1 MENNSQAPKRRGRP
15 AGSKNKRTRVEG
27 VGMGN
32 NIGLNVNGLE
42 VPAGSDVIAA
52 IYDYAN
58 CHQLNGLSVMT
69 THGTVRTI
77 TLYRSNRPFSLIT
90 WKSDYKLLYITGNF
104 YGSSSSIRPPSP
116 FSPQHIATFI
126 TGEGRLHTGIIQG
139 KLIAGTKM
147 VLGFSFING
156 TEHVKLSLPPP
167 PPPPRALPS
176 SSLFLDSY
184 GGLHTATSALTL
196 AAARFRIAT
205 AGLLSGL
212 MTATAGFTEFPL
224 GAARFRTAPAG
235 LPGLSSGAT
244 RSRIATA
251 GLLSGLMTAA
261 AGLTEFPLGA
271 GRFRPEIAGL
281 AELSSGAGRPMTATS
296 GFTEFPVGAGRFRP
310 ATAHL
315 AELSLGAGRFRPA
328 TDGLREF
335 SSGAGSSRTAYG
347 LPAAPSPSPLISCLM
362 PNGNN
367 LSSTFG
373 QRSSAGPFGGQTVV
387 ERENNY

>member
-196 AAARFRIAT
+196 AAAR
-205 AGLLSGL
+205 
-212 MTATAGFTEFPL
+212 
-224 GAARFRTAPAG
+224 
-235 LPGLSSGAT
+235 
-244 RSRIATA
+244 SRIATA